1 MSVHE
6 SIARQCIAARWES
19 EFTFGV
25 AQTALRR
32 PGRGRSKHGSNERGW
47 RYETRIGE
55 LQKFN
60 TLVGEVIGRLE
71 LGTLTVE
78 AARQRIDETAYADF
92 VRVAESMD
100 EMIAHFA
107 GYLRA
112 GDNVWIEGWTLAG
125 GQGSRGFQLRSWY
138 DPSHPRI
145 V

>member
-1 MSVHE
+1 MTVHE
-6 SIARQCIAARWES
+6 GIARRCIAARWES
-19 EFTFGV
+19 DCTFGV

-32 PGRGRSKHGSNERGW
+32 PGRGRTKHGSNKRGW

-55 LQKFN
+55 LEKFSAF
-60 TLVGEVIGRLE
+60 VGELVGRLE
-71 LGTLTVE
+71 WGTLTVA

-107 GYLRA
+107 TYLRA
-112 GDNVWIEGWTLAG
+112 GDNVWNEGWTPAG
-125 GQGSRGFQLRSWY
+125 CQANRGFQLTSWY